1 MSDIIQLLPDSV
13 ANQIAAGEVV
23 QRPASAVKELMEN
36 ALDAGSTSVKL
47 IVKDA
52 GKTLIQVID
61 NGSGMSETDA
71 RLSFERHATS
81 KIRKAEDLFS
91 IRTMGFRGEAL
102 ASIAAIAQVE
112 MKTKQTN
119 KELGVCIDI
128 EGSEVK
134 SQEACNTPVGT
145 SISIKN
151 LFYNI
156 PARRNFLKTDSVEL
170 RHVIDEFQ
178 RVAIPNPSV
187 AFTFHSNSTEVFHL
201 EPGSLK
207 QRLMGIFG
215 ASYNSRL
222 VPVEENTGVVMIN
235 GFVIKPEFAK
245 KTRGEQFF
253 FLNKRFIKNAYLHHA
268 VQSAFEQL
276 LPTDSFASYFL
287 MIEVDPKTIDV
298 NIHPTKTE
306 VKFEDEK
313 LIYAFLRSAIK
324 KSLGQFNIAP
334 SLDFDQEAHLYNMP
348 LKPVDGIYKQ
358 PTIKVDPNFNPFK
371 NEKNESSTNYSPPPV
386 SERDRSNKNNWER
399 MYEHNPY
406 IEVDRKETETQQTI
420 HTDWDSQLHES
431 NKKTV
436 YQLHNK
442 YILSHIKTGFM
453 VIDQQGAHE
462 RILYERIFESFE
474 KNKSATQ
481 QELFPK
487 TVEFNVSDFELIKD
501 LHEEIQQIGFDI
513 REFGKNM
520 YVIHGIPADMA
531 QHDPTVLL
539 EGLIENYKQNLQEL
553 RSDKRENLARS
564 MARNMAI
571 KSGKSLNQEEMNNLI
586 DELFACKM
594 PYHTPAGKPTISTF
608 SIDDLDK
615 RFKK

>member
-1 MSDIIQLLPDSV
+1 MPDIIHLLPDSV

-36 ALDAGSTSVKL
+36 ALDAGGSKIKL

-61 NGSGMSETDA
+61 NGCGMTETDA
-71 RLSFERHATS
+71 RMSFERHATS
-81 KIRKAEDLFS
+81 KIQKADDLFA

-112 MKTKQTN
+112 LKTKRIG
-119 KELGVCIDI
+119 EEVGVQIDI
-128 EGSEVK
+128 EGSELK
-134 SQEACNTPVGT
+134 RQETVSCAEGT
-145 SISIKN
+145 SISVKN
-151 LFYNI
+151 LFFNV

-170 RHVIDEFQ
+170 RHIIDEFH
-178 RVAIPNPSV
+178 RVSIPNPEI
-187 AFTFHSNSTEVFHL
+187 AFSFHHNNTEIFHL
-201 EPGSLK
+201 ESGSLK
-207 QRLMGIFG
+207 QRLMGLFG
-215 ASYNSRL
+215 SSYNSRL
-222 VPVEENTGVVMIN
+222 VPVEENTGIVKIK
-235 GFVIKPEFAK
+235 GFVIKPDFAK

-253 FLNKRFIKNAYLHHA
+253 FLNKRFIKNGYLHHA

-287 MIEVDPKTIDV
+287 MLDVDPKSIDI

-313 LIYAFLRSAIK
+313 AIYAFLRSAVK
-324 KSLGQFNIAP
+324 KSLGQFNISP

-358 PTIKVDPNFNPFK
+358 PTIKVDENYNPFK
-371 NEKNESSTNYSPPPV
+371 TEKKETI
-386 SERDRSNKNNWER
+386 ERELSNKNNWEKLYSR
-399 MYEHNPY
+399 H
-406 IEVDRKETETQQTI
+406 VDNQLEFEIKKEEETQQTI
-420 HTDWDSQLHES
+420 NTDWDNNLHES
-431 NKKTV
+431 NKKST

-442 YILSHIKTGFM
+442 YILTHIKSGFM

-462 RILYERIFESFE
+462 RILYERILEGFE
-474 KNKSATQ
+474 KNKSLSQ

-487 TVEFNVSDFELIKD
+487 TIELNTPDFELVKE
-501 LHEEIQQIGFDI
+501 LQSEIQAMGFDI
-513 REFGKNM
+513 SEFGKNTF
-520 YVIHGIPADMA
+520 VIHGVPADTSEY
-531 QHDPTVLL
+531 DSVKLL
-539 EGLIENYKQNLQEL
+539 EGLLENYKQNLLEL
-553 RSDKRENLARS
+553 KSDKRENLARS
-564 MARNMAI
+564 MARNTAI
-571 KSGKSLNQEEMNNLI
+571 KSGKALTQEEMQNII

-594 PYHTPAGKPTISTF
+594 PYSTPGGKPTITTF
-608 SIDDLDK
+608 SSDDLDK

>member
-1 MSDIIQLLPDSV
+1 MSDIIHLLPDSV

-36 ALDAGSTSVKL
+36 ALDAGATSITL

-61 NGSGMSETDA
+61 NGCGMSETDA
-71 RLSFERHATS
+71 RMSFERHATS
-81 KIRKAEDLFS
+81 KIKKADDLFA

-112 MKTKQTN
+112 LKTKRIGD
-119 KELGVCIDI
+119 ELGVQINI

-134 SQEACNTPVGT
+134 NQEACLCPEG
-145 SISIKN
+145 SSLSIKN

-156 PARRNFLKTDSVEL
+156 PARRNFLKNDSVEL
-170 RHVIDEFQ
+170 RHIIDEFQ
-178 RVAIPNPSV
+178 RVSIPNPHI
-187 AFTFHSNSTEVFHL
+187 AFSLHHNATEVFHL

-207 QRLMGIFG
+207 QRLMAIFG
-215 ASYNSRL
+215 SSYNTRL
-222 VPVEENTGVVMIN
+222 VPVEEDTSIVKIK

-253 FLNKRFIKNAYLHHA
+253 FLNKRFIKNTYLHHA
-268 VQSAFEQL
+268 VQSAFEEL
-276 LPTDSFASYFL
+276 LPKDSFASYFL
-287 MIEVDPKTIDV
+287 LLDVDPKTIDI

-313 LIYAFLRSAIK
+313 TVYAFLRSAIK

-334 SLDFDQEAHLYNMP
+334 SIDFNQETHLYNMP
-348 LKPVDGIYKQ
+348 LKPIDGIIRQ
-358 PTIKVDPNFNPFK
+358 PTIKVDPTFNPFK
-371 NEKNESSTNYSPPPV
+371 TDAQSSFTDSDREL
-386 SERDRSNKNNWER
+386 SKRSNWEK
-399 MYEHNPY
+399 MYSRH
-406 IEVDRKETETQQTI
+406 VDDQPGFEIKKEDEIQQTVNS
-420 HTDWDSQLHES
+420 DWDNQFHES
-431 NKKTV
+431 NKKLT

-442 YILSHIKTGFM
+442 YVLSHIKTGFM

-462 RILYERIFESFE
+462 RILYERVLETFE
-474 KNKSATQ
+474 KHKSSTQ

-487 TVEFNVSDFELIKD
+487 TIELNATDFALVKELQIEIK
-501 LHEEIQQIGFDI
+501 EIGFDI
-513 REFGKNM
+513 REFGKNT
-520 YVIHGIPADMA
+520 YVIHGVPAD
-531 QHDPTVLL
+531 TVNYDSSALL

-553 RSDKRENLARS
+553 KSNKRENLARS
-564 MARNMAI
+564 MARNMSI
-571 KSGKSLNQEEMNNLI
+571 KSGKALTQEEMNNLI

-594 PYHTPAGKPTISTF
+594 PYSTPSGKPTISTF
-608 SIDDLDK
+608 SIDELDK

>member
-36 ALDAGSTSVKL
+36 ALDAGATQIKL

-61 NGSGMSETDA
+61 NGKGMSETDA
-71 RLSFERHATS
+71 RMSFERHATS
-81 KIRKAEDLFS
+81 KIRKADDLFA

-112 MKTKQTN
+112 MKTRLTN
-119 KELGVCIDI
+119 AETGVAITI
-128 EGSEVK
+128 EGSEIK
-134 SQEACNTPVGT
+134 NQEICSTPVGT
-145 SISIKN
+145 SISVKN
-151 LFYNI
+151 LFYNV

-170 RHVIDEFQ
+170 RHIIEEFQ
-178 RVAIPNPSV
+178 RVAIPNPEI
-187 AFTFHSNSTEVFHL
+187 AFSLHHNNTEIFNL
-201 EPGSLK
+201 TSGNLK

-215 ASYNSRL
+215 SSYNSRL
-222 VPVEENTGVVMIN
+222 VPVEEDTPIVQIK

-253 FLNKRFIKNAYLHHA
+253 FLNKRFIKNGYLHHA
-268 VQSAFEQL
+268 VQAAFEQL
-276 LPTDSFASYFL
+276 LPSDSFASYFL
-287 MIEVDPKTIDV
+287 LLDVDPKTIDI

-313 LIYAFLRSAIK
+313 AVYAFLRSTIK

-348 LKPVDGIYKQ
+348 LKPIDGIIKA
-358 PTIKVDPNFNPFK
+358 PTIKVDPNYNPFK
-371 NEKNESSTNYSPPPV
+371 TETPNKNYSN
-386 SERDRSNKNNWER
+386 SKLSGQADWEK
-399 MYEHNPY
+399 MYSRHADNQMAFELK
-406 IEVDRKETETQQTI
+406 KEEAQEQQT
-420 HTDWDSQLHES
+420 ES
-431 NKKTV
+431 GINSSIQESKKTT
-436 YQLHNK
+436 YQLHNR

-462 RILYERIFESFE
+462 RILYERIMDSFE
-474 KNKSATQ
+474 KHKSASQ
-481 QELFPK
+481 RELFPK
-487 TVEFNVSDFELIKD
+487 NIELNATDFALVQEL
-501 LHEEIQQIGFDI
+501 HTEIQEMGFDI
-513 REFGKNM
+513 SEFGKNTF
-520 YVIHGIPADMA
+520 VIHGVPADTSS
-531 QHDPTVLL
+531 HDPVSLL
-539 EGLIENYKQNLQEL
+539 ESLIESYKQNFQEL

-564 MARNMAI
+564 MAANTAI
-571 KSGKSLNQEEMNNLI
+571 KAGKSLTQEEMNNLI

-594 PYHTPAGKPTISTF
+594 PYSAPNGKPTVTTF
-608 SIDDLDK
+608 ALEDLDK

>member
-1 MSDIIQLLPDSV
+1 MPDIIHLLPDSV

-36 ALDAGSTSVKL
+36 ALDAGGSKIKL

-61 NGSGMSETDA
+61 NGCGMSETDA
-71 RLSFERHATS
+71 RMSFERHATS
-81 KIRKAEDLFS
+81 KIQKADDLFA

-112 MKTKQTN
+112 LKTKRIGD
-119 KELGVCIDI
+119 EVGVQIDI
-128 EGSEVK
+128 EGSEIK
-134 SQEACNTPVGT
+134 RQETVSCPEGT
-145 SISIKN
+145 SISVKN
-151 LFYNI
+151 LFFNV

-170 RHVIDEFQ
+170 RHIIDEFH
-178 RVAIPNPSV
+178 RVSIPNPDI
-187 AFTFHSNSTEVFHL
+187 AFSFHHNNTEIFHL
-201 EPGSLK
+201 EAGSLK
-207 QRLMGIFG
+207 QRLMGLFG
-215 ASYNSRL
+215 SSYNSRL
-222 VPVEENTGVVMIN
+222 VPVEENTGIVKIK
-235 GFVIKPEFAK
+235 GFVIKPDFAK

-253 FLNKRFIKNAYLHHA
+253 FLNKRFIKNGYLHHA

-287 MIEVDPKTIDV
+287 MLDVDPKSIDI

-313 LIYAFLRSAIK
+313 AIYAFLRSAVK
-324 KSLGQFNIAP
+324 KSLGQFNISP

-358 PTIKVDPNFNPFK
+358 PTIKVDENYNPFK
-371 NEKNESSTNYSPPPV
+371 TEKKETI
-386 SERDRSNKNNWER
+386 ERELSNKTNWEKLYSR
-399 MYEHNPY
+399 H
-406 IEVDRKETETQQTI
+406 VDNQLEFEIKKEEETQQTI
-420 HTDWDSQLHES
+420 NTDWDNELHES
-431 NKKTV
+431 NKKST

-442 YILSHIKTGFM
+442 YILTHIKTGFM

-462 RILYERIFESFE
+462 RILYERILEGFE
-474 KNKSATQ
+474 KHKSATQ

-487 TVEFNVSDFELIKD
+487 TIELNTPDFELVKE
-501 LHEEIQQIGFDI
+501 LQSEIQAMGFDI
-513 REFGKNM
+513 SEFGKNTF
-520 YVIHGIPADMA
+520 VIHGVPADTSA
-531 QHDPTVLL
+531 YDSVKLL
-539 EGLIENYKQNLQEL
+539 EGLLENYKQNLLEL
-553 RSDKRENLARS
+553 KSDKRENLARS
-564 MARNMAI
+564 MARNTAI
-571 KSGKSLNQEEMNNLI
+571 KSGKALTQEEMQNII

-594 PYHTPAGKPTISTF
+594 PYSTPSGKPTITTF
-608 SIDDLDK
+608 SSDDLDK

>member
-1 MSDIIQLLPDSV
+1 MPDIIHLLPDSV

-36 ALDAGSTSVKL
+36 ALDAGGSKIKL

-61 NGSGMSETDA
+61 NGCGMSETDA
-71 RLSFERHATS
+71 RMSFERHATS
-81 KIRKAEDLFS
+81 KIQKADDLFA

-112 MKTKQTN
+112 LKTRRTGDDV
-119 KELGVCIDI
+119 GVQIDI
-128 EGSEVK
+128 EGSEIK
-134 SQEACNTPVGT
+134 RQETVSCSEGT
-145 SISIKN
+145 SISVKN
-151 LFYNI
+151 LFFNV

-170 RHVIDEFQ
+170 RHIIDEFH
-178 RVAIPNPSV
+178 RVSIPNPEI
-187 AFTFHSNSTEVFHL
+187 AFSFHHNNTEIFHL
-201 EPGSLK
+201 EAGSMK
-207 QRLMGIFG
+207 QRLMGLFG
-215 ASYNSRL
+215 SSYNSRL
-222 VPVEENTGVVMIN
+222 VPVEENTGIVKIK
-235 GFVIKPEFAK
+235 GFVIKPDFAK

-253 FLNKRFIKNAYLHHA
+253 FLNKRFIKNSYLHHA

-287 MIEVDPKTIDV
+287 MLDVDPKSIDI

-313 LIYAFLRSAIK
+313 AIYAFLRSAVK
-324 KSLGQFNIAP
+324 KSLGQFNISP

-358 PTIKVDPNFNPFK
+358 PTIKVDENYNPFK
-371 NEKNESSTNYSPPPV
+371 TEKKEIA
-386 SERDRSNKNNWER
+386 ERELSNKTNWEKLYSR
-399 MYEHNPY
+399 H
-406 IEVDRKETETQQTI
+406 VDNQLEFEIKKEEETQQTI
-420 HTDWDSQLHES
+420 NTDWDNDLHES
-431 NKKTV
+431 NKKST

-442 YILSHIKTGFM
+442 YILTHIKTGFM

-462 RILYERIFESFE
+462 RILYERILDGFE
-474 KNKSATQ
+474 KHKSASQ

-487 TVEFNVSDFELIKD
+487 TIELNTPDFELVKE
-501 LHEEIQQIGFDI
+501 LQSEIQSMGFDI
-513 REFGKNM
+513 SEFGKNTF
-520 YVIHGIPADMA
+520 VIHGVPADTS
-531 QHDPTVLL
+531 DYDSVKLL
-539 EGLIENYKQNLQEL
+539 EGLLENYKQNLLEL
-553 RSDKRENLARS
+553 KSDKRENLARS
-564 MARNMAI
+564 MARNTAI
-571 KSGKSLNQEEMNNLI
+571 KSGRALTQEEMQNII

-594 PYHTPAGKPTISTF
+594 PYSTPSGKPTITTF
-608 SIDDLDK
+608 SSDDLDK

>member
-36 ALDAGSTSVKL
+36 ALDAGSNVIKL

-61 NGSGMSETDA
+61 NGCGMSETDA

-112 MKTKQTN
+112 LKTRKAD

-134 SQEACNTPVGT
+134 NQEACNTPTGT
-145 SISIKN
+145 SVCVKN
-151 LFYNI
+151 LFFNV

-170 RHVIDEFQ
+170 RHIIDEFQ
-178 RVAIPNPSV
+178 RVAIPNPQV
-187 AFTFHSNSTEVFHL
+187 AFTLHSNTTEVFHL
-201 EPGSLK
+201 ETGTLK
-207 QRLMGIFG
+207 QRLVSIFG
-215 ASYNSRL
+215 ASYNNRL
-222 VPVEENTGVVMIN
+222 VPVEEDTGVVKIK
-235 GFVIKPEFAK
+235 GFVTKPEFAK

-253 FLNKRFIKNAYLHHA
+253 FLNKRFIKNPYLHHA

-276 LPTDSFASYFL
+276 LPADSFASYFL
-287 MIEVDPKTIDV
+287 LLEVDPKTIDI

-313 LIYAFLRSAIK
+313 LIYAFLRSAVK

-348 LKPVDGIYKQ
+348 LKPADGIYRQ
-358 PTIKVDPNFNPFK
+358 PTITVDPNFNPFK
-371 NEKNESSTNYSPPPV
+371 SDKSAASSGPAP
-386 SERDRSNKNNWER
+386 SERERSNRKNWER
-399 MYEHNPY
+399 MVEHLPH
-406 IEVDRKETETQQTI
+406 IEVKQKMPEVQQTI
-420 HTDWDSQLHES
+420 HPNWDAELQES
-431 NKKTV
+431 SPKSV

-442 YILSHIKTGFM
+442 YILSHIKTGFII
-453 VIDQQGAHE
+453 IDQQGAHE
-462 RILYERIFESFE
+462 RILYEKIFESFE
-474 KNKSATQ
+474 KNRSASQ
-481 QELFPK
+481 QELFPR
-487 TVEFNVSDFELIKD
+487 TVEFSLPDFELIKE
-501 LHEEIQQIGFDI
+501 LYSEIQQMGFDI
-513 REFGKNM
+513 REFGKNTF
-520 YVIHGIPADMA
+520 VIHGTPADMA
-531 QHDPTVLL
+531 EHDTGALL
-539 EGLIENYKQNLQEL
+539 EGLLENYKQNLQEL
-553 RSDKRENLARS
+553 KSNKRENLARS
-564 MARNMAI
+564 MARNLSI
-571 KSGKSLNQEEMNNLI
+571 KAGKALSQEEMNNLI

-594 PYHTPAGKPTISTF
+594 PYSTPSGKPTISTF
-608 SIDDLDK
+608 SLEDLDK

>member
-1 MSDIIQLLPDSV
+1 MPDIIHLLPDSV

-36 ALDAGSTSVKL
+36 ALDAGGSKIKL

-61 NGSGMSETDA
+61 NGCGMSETDA
-71 RLSFERHATS
+71 RMSFERHATS
-81 KIRKAEDLFS
+81 KIQKADDLFA

-112 MKTKQTN
+112 LKTRRIGDDV
-119 KELGVCIDI
+119 GVQIDI
-128 EGSEVK
+128 EGSEIK
-134 SQEACNTPVGT
+134 RQETVSCAEGT
-145 SISIKN
+145 SISVKN
-151 LFYNI
+151 LFFNI

-170 RHVIDEFQ
+170 RHIIDEFH
-178 RVAIPNPSV
+178 RVSIPNPEI
-187 AFTFHSNSTEVFHL
+187 AFSFHHNNTEIFHL
-201 EPGSLK
+201 EAGSMK
-207 QRLMGIFG
+207 QRLMGLFG
-215 ASYNSRL
+215 SSYNSRL
-222 VPVEENTGVVMIN
+222 VPVEENTGIVKIK
-235 GFVIKPEFAK
+235 GFVIKPDFAK

-253 FLNKRFIKNAYLHHA
+253 FLNKRFIKNSYLHHA

-287 MIEVDPKTIDV
+287 MLDVDPKSIDI

-313 LIYAFLRSAIK
+313 AIYAFLRSAVK
-324 KSLGQFNIAP
+324 KSLGQFNISP

-358 PTIKVDPNFNPFK
+358 PTIKVDENYNPFK
-371 NEKNESSTNYSPPPV
+371 TEKKETA
-386 SERDRSNKNNWER
+386 ERELSNKANWEKLYSR
-399 MYEHNPY
+399 H
-406 IEVDRKETETQQTI
+406 VDNQLEFEIKKEEETQQTI
-420 HTDWDSQLHES
+420 NTDWDNDLHES
-431 NKKTV
+431 NKKST

-442 YILSHIKTGFM
+442 YILTHIKTGFM

-462 RILYERIFESFE
+462 RILYERILEGFE
-474 KNKSATQ
+474 KHKSATQ

-487 TVEFNVSDFELIKD
+487 TIELNTPDFELVKE
-501 LHEEIQQIGFDI
+501 LQSEIQSMGFDI
-513 REFGKNM
+513 SEFGKNTF
-520 YVIHGIPADMA
+520 VIHGVPADTS
-531 QHDPTVLL
+531 DYDSVKLL
-539 EGLIENYKQNLQEL
+539 EGLLENYKQNLLEL
-553 RSDKRENLARS
+553 KSDKRENLARS
-564 MARNMAI
+564 MARNTAI
-571 KSGKSLNQEEMNNLI
+571 KSGRALTQEEMQNII

-594 PYHTPAGKPTISTF
+594 PYSTPSGKPTITTF
-608 SIDDLDK
+608 SSDDLDK

>member
-1 MSDIIQLLPDSV
+1 MPDIIQLLPDSV

-36 ALDAGSTSVKL
+36 ALDAGSSNIKL

-61 NGSGMSETDA
+61 NGCGMSETDA
-71 RLSFERHATS
+71 RMSFERHATS
-81 KIRKAEDLFS
+81 KIRKAEDLFA
-91 IRTMGFRGEAL
+91 IRTMGFRGEAM

-112 MKTKQTN
+112 LKTKRIGD
-119 KELGVCIDI
+119 EIGVKIDI

-134 SQEACNTPVGT
+134 SQEACNSPEGT
-145 SISIKN
+145 SISVKN
-151 LFYNI
+151 LFFNI

-170 RHVIDEFQ
+170 RHIIEEFQ
-178 RVAIPNPSV
+178 RVAIPNPQV
-187 AFTFHSNSTEVFHL
+187 AFSMHHNNTEIFHL
-201 EPGSLK
+201 ESGSLK
-207 QRLMGIFG
+207 QRLMALFG
-215 ASYNSRL
+215 NSYNSRL
-222 VPVEENTGVVMIN
+222 VPVEEDTDIVKIK

-253 FLNKRFIKNAYLHHA
+253 FLNKRFIKNPYLHHA

-276 LPTDSFASYFL
+276 LPADSFASYFL
-287 MIEVDPKTIDV
+287 LLDVDPKTIDI

-313 LIYAFLRSAIK
+313 AIYAFLRSTVK
-324 KSLGQFNIAP
+324 KSLGQFNISP
-334 SLDFDQEAHLYNMP
+334 TLDFNQEAHLYNMP
-348 LKPVDGIYKQ
+348 LPKPSDGYIKQ
-358 PTIKVDPNFNPFK
+358 PTIKVDPNYNPFK
-371 NEKNESSTNYSPPPV
+371 TDNSYTKPKP
-386 SERDRSNKNNWER
+386 SERELSNQNHWEKLYEQHTNNTGNE
-399 MYEHNPY
+399 P
-406 IEVDRKETETQQTI
+406 DPKEPQQTI
-420 HTDWDSQLHES
+420 NTDWNDEFHES
-431 NKKTV
+431 NKKST

-442 YILSHIKTGFM
+442 YILSHIKSGFM

-462 RILYERIFESFE
+462 RILYERIMEAFE
-474 KNKSATQ
+474 KHKSATQ

-487 TVEFNVSDFELIKD
+487 TIELNSTDFTLIKE
-501 LHEEIQQIGFDI
+501 LQPEIHAMGFDI
-513 REFGKNM
+513 REFGKNTFI
-520 YVIHGIPADMA
+520 IHGVPADTVG
-531 QHDPTVLL
+531 HDSVSLL

-564 MARNMAI
+564 MARNTSI
-571 KSGKSLNQEEMNNLI
+571 KSGKALSQEEMNNLI

-594 PYHTPAGKPTISTF
+594 PYSAPNGKPTITTF
-608 SIDDLDK
+608 SNDDLDR

>member
-1 MSDIIQLLPDSV
+1 MSDIIHLLPDSV

-36 ALDAGSTSVKL
+36 ALDAGATSITL

-61 NGSGMSETDA
+61 NGCGMSETDA
-71 RLSFERHATS
+71 RMSFERHATS
-81 KIRKAEDLFS
+81 KIKKADDLFA

-112 MKTKQTN
+112 LKTKRIGD
-119 KELGVCIDI
+119 ELGVQINI

-134 SQEACNTPVGT
+134 SQEACLCPEG
-145 SISIKN
+145 SSLSIKN

-156 PARRNFLKTDSVEL
+156 PARRNFLKNDSVEL
-170 RHVIDEFQ
+170 RHIIDEFQ
-178 RVAIPNPSV
+178 RVSIPNPHI
-187 AFTFHSNSTEVFHL
+187 AFSLHHNATEVFHL

-207 QRLMGIFG
+207 QRLMAIFG
-215 ASYNSRL
+215 SSYNTRL
-222 VPVEENTGVVMIN
+222 VPVEEDTSIVKIK

-253 FLNKRFIKNAYLHHA
+253 FLNKRFIKNTYLHHA
-268 VQSAFEQL
+268 VQSAFEEL
-276 LPTDSFASYFL
+276 LPKDSFASYFL
-287 MIEVDPKTIDV
+287 LLDVDPKTIDI

-313 LIYAFLRSAIK
+313 TVYAFLRSAIK

-334 SLDFDQEAHLYNMP
+334 SIDFNQETHLYNMP
-348 LKPVDGIYKQ
+348 LKPIDGIIRQ
-358 PTIKVDPNFNPFK
+358 PTIKVDPTFNPFK
-371 NEKNESSTNYSPPPV
+371 TDSQSNFTDSDRELSK
-386 SERDRSNKNNWER
+386 RSNWEK
-399 MYEHNPY
+399 MYSRH
-406 IEVDRKETETQQTI
+406 VDDQPGFEIKKEEEIQQTVNA
-420 HTDWDSQLHES
+420 DWDNQFHES
-431 NKKTV
+431 NKKLT

-442 YILSHIKTGFM
+442 YVLSHIKTGFM

-462 RILYERIFESFE
+462 RILYERVLETFE
-474 KNKSATQ
+474 KHKSSTQ

-487 TVEFNVSDFELIKD
+487 TIELNATDFALVKELQTEIK
-501 LHEEIQQIGFDI
+501 EIGFDI
-513 REFGKNM
+513 REFGKNT
-520 YVIHGIPADMA
+520 YVIHGVPAD
-531 QHDPTVLL
+531 TVNYDSSALL

-553 RSDKRENLARS
+553 KSNKRENLARS
-564 MARNMAI
+564 MARNMSI
-571 KSGKSLNQEEMNNLI
+571 KSGKALTQEEMNNLI

-594 PYHTPAGKPTISTF
+594 PYSTPSGKPTISTF
-608 SIDDLDK
+608 SIDELDK